1 MSVLNENTIIGAS
14 AAGGDYEIEQSLRLN
29 IDTPKWIKRTP
40 SSDSNRKT
48 WTLSMW
54 HKRGAVGRNLTEILF
69 KGGGSGGSGIIA
81 MHLTNSSYAAEDKIW
96 LSFDGATGA
105 NPVTDRVFRDP
116 SGWMH
121 IVLRVDTT
129 QSTVTDRARLY
140 INGELIISTDYT
152 FLWSTSWAGITQNS
166 DWNVNKSGIEHS
178 FGAHQTNQPL
188 DGYLADI
195 AFVDGQSLGPDSFG
209 ETGDYGEWKPIDVS
223 GLTFGTNGYHLD
235 FADSSAL
242 GNDANGSNNF
252 TTVGIAATD
261 QMIDSPTNNF
271 CTWNPLNLPAAAVLS
286 EGNTK
291 ASQTSNDRAA
301 TGTMAI
307 SSGKYYFEIYY
318 TTARLPEIGLSPI
331 NQSYANAGATT
342 NTGNFQFITN
352 SGGLRTPA
360 WTATSTTGLS
370 AQTGTSVIGFAID
383 ADAGKAWLTN
393 ASGTYF
399 NSGNPATGSNP
410 QATFDS
416 DWLTQTGGG
425 IVPFV
430 GMYSGTASD
439 VRINCGQDSSFAGAK
454 TAQSNQDANSVGD
467 FYYAVPSGFLALC
480 TQNLPDATV
489 IPSEH
494 FNTVIYSGTGAD
506 NRVLS
511 GVGFTP
517 NLGIF
522 KRRNGT
528 GPPQFFDTLRG
539 ASQQLRSDSSAAE
552 STQSNKQKTFTSDG
566 YTLGTDAQINGSGGT
581 YVAWNWKAGTAVSNT
596 NGSATS
602 QVSAN
607 VDAGFSIA
615 TFTLPTTA
623 TTIGHGLSKPPE
635 LVMQKGRVSGSA
647 WWTFAKPVGNTK
659 ALRLDGT
666 GTAGTSTNFWNN
678 TDPTSTVVTIGA
690 NSGANNS
697 WMMYCFHSVE
707 GYSRIST
714 YGGNGS
720 TNGPFVYCGFKPA
733 FLMLRNIGG
742 GGEWIMQDDAR
753 QTFNAD
759 AAYNLSANRSV
770 EENNGTYLG
779 GPTNANNVDWLS
791 NGFKIRADNGNC
803 NASGGTFLFIAFA
816 ENPFKH
822 TNAR

>member
-1 MSVLNENTIIGAS
+1 MSVLNENQLMGAS
-14 AAGGDYEIEQSLRLN
+14 GAGTSDYEIEQSLRLN

-105 NPVTDRVFRDP
+105 NPVTNRVFRDP

-121 IVLRVDTT
+121 IVLRFDTT

-261 QMIDSPTNNF
+261 QMLDSPTNNF
-271 CTWNPLNLPAAAVLS
+271 CTLNPLDKTSVMALS
-286 EGNTK
+286 EGNLK
-291 ASQTSNDRAA
+291 SVSSGNGKLC
-301 TGTMAI
+301 GTMLI
-307 SSGKYYFEIYY
+307 PSSGKWLFEYLVTAGGGADVGLAKADILLTSRTQEGANVIDTRDNN
-318 TTARLPEIGLSPI
+318 TTVFVEGTAHASEWASTYGT
-331 NQSYANAGATT
+331 NVVVQMQVDMDAGTILYK
-342 NTGNFQFITN
+342 TGTDSTSAISF
-352 SGGLRTPA
+352 
-360 WTATSTTGLS
+360 TSTEDWVVWTENNSDTL
-370 AQTGTSVIGFAID
+370 V
-383 ADAGKAWLTN
+383 
-393 ASGTYF
+393 F
-399 NSGNPATGSNP
+399 NFGS
-410 QATFDS
+410 
-416 DWLTQTGGG
+416 
-425 IVPFV
+425 
-430 GMYSGTASD
+430 
-439 VRINCGQDSSFAGAK
+439 DSSFAGAK
-454 TAQSNQDANSVGD
+454 TPQGHSDSGGIGD
-467 FYYAVPSGFLALC
+467 FYYAPPNSYLSLC
-480 TQNLPDATV
+480 SANLPSVDV

-494 FNTVIYSGTGAD
+494 FNTVLYTGTGSSNA
-506 NRVLS
+506 VT
-511 GVGFTP
+511 GVGFAP
-517 NLGIF
+517 NFTWAKSRSNADG
-522 KRRNGT
+522 NGLVNDVAGAT
-528 GPPQFFDTLRG
+528 RLLSSNTTDADSVSANYFASLDSDGFTVGTSTFANRSG
-539 ASQQLRSDSSAAE
+539 AS
-552 STQSNKQKTFTSDG
+552 
-566 YTLGTDAQINGSGGT
+566 
-581 YVAWNWKAGTAVSNT
+581 YVAWNWKAGGTAVSNT
-596 NGSATS
+596 NGTITS
-602 QVSAN
+602 SVSAN
-607 VDAGFSIA
+607 PSAGFSIVTYTGNGTAGA
-615 TFTLPTTA
+615 TV
-623 TTIGHGLSKPPE
+623 GHGLSKIPD
-635 LVMQKGRVSGSA
+635 MIITKGRS
-647 WWTFAKPVGNTK
+647 NTGVWVTWQK
-659 ALRLDGT
+659 DLTGAFNSNGAYVYLNSTGQPNTTTVFYDGT
-666 GTAGTSTNFWNN
+666 GFTSSVFKWRGGNENVNQSSRTYL
-678 TDPTSTVVTIGA
+678 S
-690 NSGANNS
+690 
-697 WMMYCFHSVE
+697 YCFNNVD
-707 GYSRIST
+707 GFLKTGT

-720 TNGPFVYCGFKPA
+720 TNGPFVHCGFKPA
-733 FLMLRNIGG
+733 FLMLRNIGSS
-742 GGEWIMQDDAR
+742 GEWIMQDDAR

-816 ENPFKH
+816 ETPSKFS
-822 TNAR
+822 NAR